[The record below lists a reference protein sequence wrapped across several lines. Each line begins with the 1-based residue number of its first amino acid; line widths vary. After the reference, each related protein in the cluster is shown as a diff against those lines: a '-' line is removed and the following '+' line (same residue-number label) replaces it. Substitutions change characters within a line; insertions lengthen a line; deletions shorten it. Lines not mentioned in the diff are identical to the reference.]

1 LSEQHDEWQVGRRY
15 LSAESLE
22 RVILPTA
29 PPALAA
35 D

>member
-15 LSAESLE
+15 LGAESLAALDP
-22 RVILPTA
+22 V
-29 PPALAA
+29 PPLALAA